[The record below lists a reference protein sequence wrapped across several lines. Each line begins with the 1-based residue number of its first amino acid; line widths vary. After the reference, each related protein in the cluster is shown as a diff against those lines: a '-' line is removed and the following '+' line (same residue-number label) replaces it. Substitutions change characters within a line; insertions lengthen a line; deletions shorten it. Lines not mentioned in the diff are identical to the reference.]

1 MSPNK
6 NNNTR
11 NFTNRKSYQQ
21 QMMQSPLCDEASV
34 WYIPS
39 VHPKTTEAYVKD
51 VFENRSKIG
60 LVDHVDIVV
69 DELIPSKCS
78 MFVHITCWYRGKFSD
93 QFRRNVANRVQ
104 GYNRLR
110 HGGNKRNWFWVC
122 FPSTSEGKKEEVDVS
137 VTNVDTN
144 NTLTATPATTITTAT
159 DVENDSADK
168 LTVENLQQWQIL
180 VDEMDKPMQLSDL
193 IVGNSKT
200 DMLKNILGI
209 RCSTPEAK
217 VVDIS
222 KPPMAPL
229 RENKNVS
236 DTLAPIVPIPENKP
250 KRKIYDW
257 AEDVDSDDEEE
268 DNMILSSPKS
278 IREIQSTTGS
288 AFEKP
293 KLKRQQTTYWNLNT
307 GSLAPSE
314 AWST

>member
-1 MSPNK
+1 M
-6 NNNTR
+6 
-11 NFTNRKSYQQ
+11 
-21 QMMQSPLCDEASV
+21 
-34 WYIPS
+34 
-39 VHPKTTEAYVKD
+39 
-51 VFENRSKIG
+51 
-60 LVDHVDIVV
+60 
-69 DELIPSKCS
+69 
-78 MFVHITCWYRGKFSD
+78 
-93 QFRRNVANRVQ
+93 
-104 GYNRLR
+104 
-110 HGGNKRNWFWVC
+110 

-137 VTNVDTN
+137 VTNVDTD

-180 VDEMDKPMQLSDL
+180 LDEMDKPMQLSDL

-293 KLKRQQTTYWNLNT
+293 KLKRQQTMYRNLNT

-314 AWST
+314 VWST